1 MPLDKNAI
9 LSSIVRIEREEQS
22 APFGGALLLRE
33 LTRAE
38 YRAIATAADMGNDQ
52 INIDQ
57 WNGGLFAAGVIDP
70 VTHAPA
76 FTLDEVL
83 TFPQRGA
90 LWDEIKRI
98 ATCILDLSEVG
109 AGPLLAPSTD

>member
-1 MPLDKNAI
+1 MPLDKSAI

-38 YRAIATAADMGNDQ
+38 YRAIAAAADMGENQ

-57 WNGGLFAAGVIDP
+57 WNGGIFAAGVIDGA
-70 VTHAPA
+70 TQAPL

-83 TFPQRGA
+83 SFPQRGA
-90 LWDEIKRI
+90 LWDEIRRV
-98 ATCILDLSEVG
+98 ASVILDLSEVG
-109 AGPLLAPSTD
+109 TDPLPEPSTD